1 MAVMSSEEQSNKGPA
16 PITPPTYNISDMF
29 RAEVGPMVKKMVDQ
43 LSQQMK
49 DSASAEE
56 EARQKLR
63 SELFKEQQ
71 KLQKRVGAML
81 EEDIRKKP
89 NGGFDEARDDEDEI
103 SGEEEDFSF
112 IQRQAARRVEPDEE
126 DKKLWMETRRM
137 TKEFSEEDWK
147 KVKVTRLVD
156 YYSGHADAKVFKAM
170 EADPEV
176 GIRYDT
182 ERTAEKH
189 SKELEG
195 LVGAAAGALTS
206 AMSKV
211 TAVRWSFN

>member
-1 MAVMSSEEQSNKGPA
+1 MSSEEQSNKGPA

-63 SELFKEQQ
+63 SELFQEQQ

-81 EEDIRKKP
+81 EEDTRKKP
-89 NGGFDEARDDEDEI
+89 NGGFDEARDDADEI

-137 TKEFSEEDWK
+137 SKEFSEDDWK
-147 KVKVTRLVD
+147 KVKVTGLVD
-156 YYSGHADAKVFKAM
+156 YYSGHADAKVFKAL

-176 GIRYDT
+176 GIHYDS

>member
-1 MAVMSSEEQSNKGPA
+1 MSSEEQSNKGPA
-16 PITPPTYNISDMF
+16 PIAPPTYNISDMF

-63 SELFKEQQ
+63 SELFQEQQ
-71 KLQKRVGAML
+71 KLQKRVGSML
-81 EEDIRKKP
+81 EEDTRKKP
-89 NGGFDEARDDEDEI
+89 NGGFVEARDDADEI

-137 TKEFSEEDWK
+137 SKEFSEDDWK

-156 YYSGHADAKVFKAM
+156 YYSGHAARCSRLWRQIRRLASVMTPRGRLRSIPRSWKVLLG
-170 EADPEV
+170 PQ
-176 GIRYDT
+176 
-182 ERTAEKH
+182 
-189 SKELEG
+189 
-195 LVGAAAGALTS
+195 LVH
-206 AMSKV
+206 
-211 TAVRWSFN
+211 